1 MNISEAVERKE
12 NRTIRTIGRRSFLRV
27 TAIAGGGILLA
38 AYIDPF
44 ENGFAKAAQAPPAP
58 NLNPNAFI
66 TISREGIATIIAKNP
81 EVGQNVKT
89 MLPMLIAEELDVDWK
104 DVRIEQGDV

>member
-1 MNISEAVERKE
+1 MNNLEAVERKE

-38 AYIDPF
+38 AYINPF
-44 ENGFAKAAQAPPAP
+44 EHDLAGAAQGRPAP

-81 EVGQNVKT
+81 EIGQGVKV
-89 MLPMLIAEELDVDWK
+89 MLPMLIAE
-104 DVRIEQGDV
+104 